1 VHSRL
6 NLTHFPSILSADMS
20 NKLRWGILATGSI
33 ANQFAEGLAVCNSG
47 ELVAVGSR
55 TLERATA
62 FCTKHGGTPYG
73 SYEEVYNNPNVDAVY
88 IATPHHL
95 HMEDTIAVAKA
106 GKGILCEKPF
116 TLNAIEA
123 KRALDAVKEANV
135 FFMEAFMYRCTKQT
149 AQIREWISSGKIGEV
164 KMVNAEFAFQ
174 AGEDWANFRNDPD
187 LGGGGLMDVGSYC
200 VSLARLAFGEEPIG
214 TTYISQKNSKGVDWI
229 GSGQLRFSKDRT
241 AVFTTGV
248 GIVADNGASIYGDQG
263 RIVIE
268 DPWKQSSGAK
278 LHRYEK
284 YSLVETVDLSITN
297 AELYAAEA
305 DAVAE
310 FFNQKECPYVT
321 IEDTMQ
327 QMRTLDNLRASAG
340 IVFGHEAKA

>member
-1 VHSRL
+1 
-6 NLTHFPSILSADMS
+6 MS
-20 NKLRWGILATGSI
+20 NRLRWGILATGSI

-55 TLERATA
+55 TIDRAAA
-62 FCTKHGGTPYG
+62 FCEKHGGKPYG
-73 SYEEVYNNPNVDAVY
+73 SYAEVYNNPDVDAVY
-88 IATPHHL
+88 IATPHHM
-95 HMEDTIAVAKA
+95 HMDDTIAVAEA

-123 KRALDAVKEANV
+123 ERAIAAVKKANV

-149 AQIREWISSGKIGEV
+149 AKIREWISSGLIGEV
-164 KMVNAEFAFQ
+164 KLVNAEFAFQ

-187 LGGGGLMDVGSYC
+187 LGGGGLMDVGAYC
-200 VSLARLAFGEEPIG
+200 VSIARLAFNEEPSDVS
-214 TTYISQKNSKGVDWI
+214 YISQKSAKGVDWI
-229 GSGQLRFSKDRT
+229 GSGQMRFSKDRS

-248 GIVADNGASIYGDQG
+248 GIVCDNGASIYGDEG

-268 DPWKQSSGAK
+268 DPWKQRTGAK

-284 YSLVETVDLSITN
+284 YTLAETIDLSITN

-310 FFNQKECPYVT
+310 FFAQKECPYVT

-327 QMRTLDNLRASAG
+327 QMRTLDKLRKSAG
-340 IVFGHEAKA
+340 IVFGAEAKA

>member
-1 VHSRL
+1 M
-6 NLTHFPSILSADMS
+6 D
-20 NKLRWGILATGSI
+20 
-33 ANQFAEGLAVCNSG
+33 
-47 ELVAVGSR
+47 
-55 TLERATA
+55 
-62 FCTKHGGTPYG
+62 
-73 SYEEVYNNPNVDAVY
+73 
-88 IATPHHL
+88 
-95 HMEDTIAVAKA
+95 DTIAVAKA

-123 KRALDAVKEANV
+123 TRALAAVKEANV

-149 AQIREWISSGKIGEV
+149 AQVRDWIASGIIGEV

-200 VSLARLAFGEEPIG
+200 VSIARMAFGEEPVG
-214 TTYISQKNSKGVDWI
+214 TTYVSQKSAKGVDWI
-229 GSGQLRFSKDRT
+229 GSGQLTFSGNRT

-248 GIVADNGASIYGDQG
+248 GIVADNGATIYGDKG

-268 DPWKQSSGAK
+268 DPWKQHKGAK

-284 YSLVETVDLSITN
+284 YSLVETLDLGISN

-310 FFNQKECPYVT
+310 FFTHKECPYVT

-327 QMRTLDNLRASAG
+327 QMRTLDGLRASAG
-340 IVFGHEAKA
+340 IVFGNEAKA

>member
-1 VHSRL
+1 
-6 NLTHFPSILSADMS
+6 MS

-55 TLERATA
+55 TIERATD
-62 FCTKHGGTPYG
+62 FCAKHGGTPYG
-73 SYEEVYNNPNVDAVY
+73 SYAEVYNHPDVDAVY
-88 IATPHHL
+88 IATPHHT
-95 HMEDTIAVAKA
+95 HMDDTIAVAKA
-106 GKGILCEKPF
+106 GKAILCEKPF

-123 KRALDAVKEANV
+123 ERALKAVKEAGV

-149 AQIREWISSGKIGEV
+149 ARVREWIESGIIGEV
-164 KMVNAEFAFQ
+164 KLVNAEFAFQ
-174 AGEDWANFRNDPD
+174 ASDDWNNFRNDPA
-187 LGGGGLMDVGSYC
+187 LGGGGLMDVGTYC
-200 VSLARLAFGEEPIG
+200 VSIARLAFGEEPIDG
-214 TTYISQKNSKGVDWI
+214 TYISQKSAKGVDWI
-229 GSGQLRFSKDRT
+229 GSGQLRFSSDRT

-248 GIVADNGASIYGDQG
+248 GIVCNNGASIYGDKG

-268 DPWKQSSGAK
+268 DPWKQHQGSK

-284 YSLVETVDLSITN
+284 YTLVESVELGITN

-310 FFNQKECPYVT
+310 FIDAKECPYVT
-321 IEDTMQ
+321 VEDTMQ
-327 QMRTLDNLRASAG
+327 QMRTLDMLRKSAG
-340 IVFGHEAKA
+340 IVFGAEAKS

>member
-1 VHSRL
+1 
-6 NLTHFPSILSADMS
+6 MS
-20 NKLRWGILATGSI
+20 NRLRWGILATGSI
-33 ANQFAEGLAVCNSG
+33 ANQFAEGLAASQTG

-55 TLERATA
+55 TLDRAQA
-62 FCTKHGGTPYG
+62 FCEKHGGTPYG
-73 SYEEVYNNPNVDAVY
+73 SYAEVYNNPDVDAVY

-95 HMEDTIAVAKA
+95 HMDDTIAVAKA

-123 KRALDAVKEANV
+123 ERALAAVKEANV

-149 AQIREWISSGKIGEV
+149 AKIREWISSGLIGEV
-164 KMVNAEFAFQ
+164 KLVNAEFAFQ

-200 VSLARLAFGEEPIG
+200 VSIARLAFGEEPVDA
-214 TTYISQKNSKGVDWI
+214 TYISQRSAKGVDWI
-229 GSGQLRFSKDRT
+229 GSGQLRFSNDRS

-248 GIVADNGASIYGDQG
+248 GIVCDNGATIYGDQG

-268 DPWKQSSGAK
+268 DPWKQRTGAK

-284 YSLVETVDLSITN
+284 YNLVETVDLSITN

-310 FFNQKECPYVT
+310 FFEQKECPYIT
-321 IEDTMQ
+321 LEDTMQ
-327 QMRTLDNLRASAG
+327 QMRTLDKLRKSAG
-340 IVFGHEAKA
+340 IVFGAEAK